1 MFLKNKNKLQSRI
14 DTLISTDTRIEGN
27 VIFSGGLRVDG
38 QIKGDVSEV
47 PGTPSTLVLSE
58 HGSIEG
64 AVTVARIVLNGEVRG
79 PVQSTHDLELLAKSR
94 ISGDVHYKSLE
105 IHTGAIIEGRLV
117 YVGESAN
124 AETPAILEV
133 KD

>member
-79 PVQSTHDLELLAKSR
+79 PVHSTHDLELLAKSR